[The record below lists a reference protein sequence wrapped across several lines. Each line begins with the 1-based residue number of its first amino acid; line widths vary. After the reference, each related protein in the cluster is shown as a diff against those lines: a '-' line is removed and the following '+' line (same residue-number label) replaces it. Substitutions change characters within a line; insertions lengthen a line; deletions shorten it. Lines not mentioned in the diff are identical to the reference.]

1 MTTLQ
6 YLMEREQNLVD
17 RKTKNF
23 DNRVQL
29 LYRLDEDFNMSAE
42 ERSELKNKVVS
53 SESYEKALDT
63 EIKQVRMSMKRY
75 ILRLLEL

>member
-29 LYRLDEDFNMSAE
+29 LYRLDEDYNMSAE
-42 ERSELKNKVVS
+42 ERNELKNKVAS
-53 SESYEKALDT
+53 SENYEKALDT

-75 ILRLLEL
+75 ILTLLEL